1 MTQHNFY
8 LLPSACVQERTRR
21 ITVLDFDLYEELMA
35 SAGKVAIQQHLEQ
48 QQTVAASLS
57 LTTC

>member
-1 MTQHNFY
+1 MTQHNLY

-21 ITVLDFDLYEELMA
+21 ITVLDFDLYERLLA
-35 SAGKVAIQQHLEQ
+35 SAGKGTLQQKLEQ
-48 QQTVAASLS
+48 QQTAAASLL